1 MGKSVSRKSSGSKST
16 AASKKTT
23 INKSTTKPKLLLT
36 LPTPKDGKS
45 PYLDLSNKCDVEVI
59 FKPFFNIEG
68 VTTNN
73 FRKQKLNLLEVTAI
87 VVTSKSSV
95 DHLFRLIEE
104 LKFKISEDLKY
115 FCKSEAIALY
125 LQKFIQYR
133 KRKVFFPKSGRMP
146 EFFDLLEKHMD
157 SEKFMYCSSDNTH
170 DRLYKFFEDK
180 DFDFQKATLFNIVPS
195 PEVIELKKARWDCI
209 VFFSPNAVKI
219 FLDHQ
224 GFFSHKNLK
233 IAAFGPA
240 TVEELENNNIEVTHC
255 APCSK
260 YSSMYDLLESV
271 YK

>member
-1 MGKSVSRKSSGSKST
+1 MGKPVSRKSTTKNSAST
-16 AASKKTT
+16 KKTT
-23 INKSTTKPKLLLT
+23 INKATNKPKLLLT
-36 LPTPKDGKS
+36 LPTPRDGKS

-68 VTTNN
+68 VTSNN
-73 FRKQKLNLLEVTAI
+73 FRKQKLNLQNTTAI
-87 VVTSKSSV
+87 ILTSKSAV
-95 DHLFRLIEE
+95 DHLFRLVEE

-115 FCKSEAIALY
+115 FCKSETIALY

-133 KRKVFFPKSGRMP
+133 KRKVFYTNNGKMAQ
-146 EFFDLLEKHMD
+146 FFELIEKNKD
-157 SEKFMYCSSDNTH
+157 SERFMYCSSDNTH
-170 DRLYKFFEDK
+170 DRLYKFLEDNK
-180 DFDFQKATLFNIVPS
+180 LDFQKAVLFNIVPS

-224 GFFSHKNLK
+224 DFFSHKNLK

-240 TVEELENNNIEVTHC
+240 TVEELENNDIEVTYC
-255 APCSK
+255 APCEQ
-260 YSSMYDLLESV
+260 YSSMYDLLEKE

>member
-1 MGKSVSRKSSGSKST
+1 MGKSVSKQST
-16 AASKKTT
+16 KKRTSTTKTT
-23 INKSTTKPKLLLT
+23 INKSTKKPKILLT

-45 PYLDLSNKCDVEVI
+45 PYLDLSSKCNVEVI

-73 FRKQKLNLLEVTAI
+73 FRKQKLDLNKVTAI
-87 VVTSKSSV
+87 VVTSKSAV

-104 LKFKISEDLKY
+104 LKFRISDDLKY

-133 KRKVFFPKSGRMP
+133 KRKVFFAKNGKMDQ
-146 EFFDLLEKHMD
+146 FFELLEKYKD
-157 SEKFMYCSSDNTH
+157 SESFMYCGSDNTH
-170 DRLYKFFEDK
+170 DRLYQFFGDN
-180 DFDFQKATLFNIVPS
+180 DFNYQKATLYNIVPS
-195 PEVIELKKARWDCI
+195 AEVIELKKDRWDCI

-224 GFFSHKNLK
+224 DFFTHKNLK
-233 IAAFGPA
+233 IASFGPA
-240 TVEELENNNIEVTHC
+240 TKEELENNDIEVEYC
-255 APCSK
+255 APCSQ
-260 YSSMYDLLESV
+260 YSSMYDLLEDV

>member
-1 MGKSVSRKSSGSKST
+1 MGKSVSKKST
-16 AASKKTT
+16 TNSASKTKKTT
-23 INKSTTKPKLLLT
+23 INKSTKRPKLLLT

-45 PYLDLSNKCDVEVI
+45 PYLDLSSKCDVEVI
-59 FKPFFNIEG
+59 FKPFFIIEG

-73 FRKQKLNLLEVTAI
+73 FRKQKLNLNEVTAI
-87 VVTSKSSV
+87 VLTSKSAV

-133 KRKVFFPKSGRMP
+133 KRKVFFPKTGKMP
-146 EFFDLLEKHMD
+146 EFFELLDKNKD
-157 SEKFMYCSSDNTH
+157 AEKFMYCSSDNTH
-170 DRLYKFFEDK
+170 DRLYKFLEDQEFE
-180 DFDFQKATLFNIVPS
+180 FQKAVLFNIVPS
-195 PEVIELKKARWDCI
+195 QEAIELKKARWDCI

-224 GFFSHKNLK
+224 DFFAHKNLK

-240 TVEELENNNIEVTHC
+240 TKEELENNDITVDYC
-255 APCSK
+255 APCDK
-260 YSSMYDLLESV
+260 FASMYDMLEHV